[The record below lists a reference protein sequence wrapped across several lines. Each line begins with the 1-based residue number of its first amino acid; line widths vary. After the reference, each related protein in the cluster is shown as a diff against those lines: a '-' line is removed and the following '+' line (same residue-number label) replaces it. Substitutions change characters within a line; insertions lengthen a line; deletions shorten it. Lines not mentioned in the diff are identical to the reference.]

1 LDETAYSACLRIFST
16 CLTFESV
23 IRWLHV
29 SGAKVHGAKK
39 SQTKPG
45 NQLWGLWVLA
55 RMMRVPVLGGELVK
69 LAKVKEIFTVVF
81 DESASLTNIPI
92 AACGSIKR
100 KI

>member
-1 LDETAYSACLRIFST
+1 VPV
-16 CLTFESV
+16 FESV

-55 RMMRVPVLGGELVK
+55 RMMRVPRARRRVGKAGEG
-69 LAKVKEIFTVVF
+69 ER
-81 DESASLTNIPI
+81 NIYGRI
-92 AACGSIKR
+92 
-100 KI
+100 